1 MPTYCFRNKQTDE
14 HFEKFMSYSARE
26 QYLAEN
32 PDIEVVISAPAIA
45 DLTFNKKP
53 DAGFRE
59 VLQKIKS
66 HHDKKFTRTTINT
79 F

>member
-1 MPTYCFRNKQTDE
+1 MPTYTFRNKDTDE
-14 HFEKFMSYSARE
+14 VFDKIMSYAARE
-26 QYLAEN
+26 QYIADN
-32 PDIEVVISAPAIA
+32 PNLEVVIGTPAVG

-66 HHDKKFTRTTINT
+66 HHDKRITRSTINT

>member
-1 MPTYCFRNKQTDE
+1 MPTYSFRDKNTEEVFDKI
-14 HFEKFMSYSARE
+14 MSYSARQE
-26 QYLAEN
+26 YLAEN
-32 PDIEVVISAPAIA
+32 PHLEVVIGNPSIG

-66 HHDKKFTRTTINT
+66 HHDKRFTRSTVNT